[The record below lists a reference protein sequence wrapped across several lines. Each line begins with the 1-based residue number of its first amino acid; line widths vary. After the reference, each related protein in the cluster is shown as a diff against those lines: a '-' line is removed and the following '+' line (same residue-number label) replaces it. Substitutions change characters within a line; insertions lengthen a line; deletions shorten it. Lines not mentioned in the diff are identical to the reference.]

1 MISEIKKGL
10 SPVTQPAKK
19 GSWKKKTAPYLFITP
34 HLLFFTV
41 FLILPSLYGVYISFH
56 EWNFF
61 DEPTFVGL
69 QNYADILLNEDSLW
83 YPYFWDA
90 FKHTIM
96 FVVFSVPLLILIP
109 LLIAIAVDAKPVGT
123 NFFRALFYAPSLF
136 SVATVVLIWV
146 WLLDTNAGLVN
157 YYVKQFGGEN
167 IPWLTGQPWVWLSLV
182 IITVWWTMGYNMIL
196 FLAGLQDVPQHLYEA
211 AKIDGAN
218 VFQRFIHVTLPGLKG
233 PMLFV
238 VVMTTIASFN
248 IFGQPHIAT
257 RGGPGDD
264 TKVLMMY
271 IREVAFTG
279 GDPKA
284 GMASAM
290 SLIMALFMIVI
301 SVIQFKLMNK
311 DNESKK
317 AAFQA
322 KR

>member
-1 MISEIKKGL
+1 MISTVKKGIQSNL
-10 SPVTQPAKK
+10 TPNPKV
-19 GSWKKKTAPYLFITP
+19 SWKKKLIPYLFITP

-41 FLILPSLYGVYISFH
+41 FLILPSLYGIYISLH

-61 DEPTFVGL
+61 DAPTFVGF
-69 QNYADILLNEDSLW
+69 QNYMDLLVNKDSLW

-90 FKHTIM
+90 FKHTIY
-96 FVVFSVPLLILIP
+96 FVAFSVPFLILIP
-109 LLIAIAVDAKPVGT
+109 LLIAMAVDAKPPGT

-157 YYVKQFGGEN
+157 YYINVFGGGN
-167 IPWLTGQPWVWLSLV
+167 IPWLTGQPWVWVSLV
-182 IITVWWTMGYNMIL
+182 LITVWWTMGYNMIL
-196 FLAGLQDVPQHLYEA
+196 FLAGLQDIPQHLYEA

-218 VFQRFIHVTLPGLKG
+218 LWQRFWNVTLPGLKG

-238 VVMTTIASFN
+238 VIMTTIASFN
-248 IFGQPHIAT
+248 VFGQPHIAT

-290 SLIMALFMIVI
+290 SMIMALVMIVI
-301 SVIQFKLMNK
+301 SVIQFRWMNK
-311 DNESKK
+311 ESRSNKMTTPTK
-317 AAFQA
+317 G
-322 KR
+322 

>member
-1 MISEIKKGL
+1 MISINPGVKSKDGHKNK
-10 SPVTQPAKK
+10 VN
-19 GSWKKKTAPYLFITP
+19 WKKKLTPYLFIFP
-34 HLLFFTV
+34 HLIFFTV
-41 FLILPSLYGVYISFH
+41 FLILPSFYGVYISFH
-56 EWNFF
+56 DWNFF
-61 DEPTFVGL
+61 DEPTFVGF
-69 QNYADILLNEDSLW
+69 QNYADLLLNEESLW

-90 FKHTIM
+90 FKHTLM
-96 FVVFSVPLLILIP
+96 FVLFSVPFLIFIP
-109 LLIAIAVDAKPVGT
+109 LMIAIAVDAKPAGT

-157 YYVKQFGGEN
+157 YYVNQFGGDN
-167 IPWLTGQPWVWLSLV
+167 IPWLTGQPWAWVSLV

-218 VFQRFIHVTLPGLKG
+218 VLQRFIHVTLPGLKG

-248 IFGQPHIAT
+248 VFGQPHIAT

-279 GDPKA
+279 GEPRA
-284 GMASAM
+284 GVASAM
-290 SLIMALFMIVI
+290 SILLGMVMVVI
-301 SVIQFKLMNK
+301 SVIQFKLLNK
-311 DNESKK
+311 NEDKK
-317 AAFQA
+317 TT
-322 KR
+322 KKG